1 MASGRKR
8 GRPIKQ
14 KPNKEHQESP
24 NDNKNEYEKMR
35 QERIKE
41 NLARMKQMGI
51 LELSKKLS
59 GESRKASPSKKSRG
73 CVRKIQALPD
83 STRRS
88 SRLNTMTRVNYAEG
102 AHSPK
107 KAGRAARVT
116 EIHLQQGSEP
126 EIYTAEH
133 EKLLGDCKTKWA
145 LYVDGYDKNG
155 KRIYDPVEGKGCH
168 QCRQKTLGR
177 RTRCSSCKTGQGQFC
192 GDCLFTRYGENVIEV
207 NKNQSWICPVCRGI
221 CNCSC
226 CRLSKGWK
234 PTGSIYRKVKRLGF
248 KSVAHYLIQSR
259 FAQTIQE
266 GPTKE
271 DPDSQNGLLP
281 TTNGESEPTYG
292 ISNSQ
297 SDGNEEIEEDSD
309 LGSMNGGTYN
319 QDGNIEDYD
328 TVNNNER
335 K

>member
-192 GDCLFTRYGENVIEV
+192 GDCLFTRYSDIMLE
-207 NKNQSWICPVCRGI
+207 
-221 CNCSC
+221 NCSAHN
-226 CRLSKGWK
+226 
-234 PTGSIYRKVKRLGF
+234 VKRLGF

>member
-1 MASGRKR
+1 M
-8 GRPIKQ
+8 
-14 KPNKEHQESP
+14 
-24 NDNKNEYEKMR
+24 
-35 QERIKE
+35 
-41 NLARMKQMGI
+41 
-51 LELSKKLS
+51 
-59 GESRKASPSKKSRG
+59 
-73 CVRKIQALPD
+73 
-83 STRRS
+83 
-88 SRLNTMTRVNYAEG
+88 
-102 AHSPK
+102 
-107 KAGRAARVT
+107 
-116 EIHLQQGSEP
+116 
-126 EIYTAEH
+126 
-133 EKLLGDCKTKWA
+133 
-145 LYVDGYDKNG
+145 
-155 KRIYDPVEGKGCH
+155 
-168 QCRQKTLGR
+168 
-177 RTRCSSCKTGQGQFC
+177 
-192 GDCLFTRYGENVIEV
+192 
-207 NKNQSWICPVCRGI
+207 
-221 CNCSC
+221 
-226 CRLSKGWK
+226 
-234 PTGSIYRKVKRLGF
+234 KRLGF